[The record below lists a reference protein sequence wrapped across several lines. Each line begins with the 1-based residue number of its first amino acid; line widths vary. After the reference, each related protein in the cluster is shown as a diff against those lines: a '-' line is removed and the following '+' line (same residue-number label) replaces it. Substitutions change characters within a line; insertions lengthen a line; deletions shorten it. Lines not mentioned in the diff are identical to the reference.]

1 METTSPL
8 ERAVQ
13 KLGGQSATARALNV
27 SQASVWYWLKH
38 GKVSA
43 EYTPRLAQLAGL
55 AAHELRPD
63 IFPPPVAQ
71 SEKAGAA

>member
-1 METTSPL
+1 MDTTSPL

-27 SQASVWYWLKH
+27 SQASVWYWLKN

-43 EYTPRLAQLAGL
+43 EYTPKLAQLAGL
-55 AAHELRPD
+55 GPHELRPD
-63 IFPPPVAQ
+63 IFPAPPA
-71 SEKAGAA
+71 AGAA